1 MNEIELVK
9 QAQKGDEEAFCAL
22 ITGYEKRI
30 YNIAYKFMR
39 NEYDAQD
46 AAQDSIIKMYTH
58 IQKFSFQSAFSTWM
72 YRVTANT
79 CLDMLRKR
87 KPDTGIEEFERLAV
101 SNEGNPLEDTVNNEL
116 GDSIK
121 AAIKLLPEKYIPIIV
136 LKDME
141 GLKYEEIAAVM
152 QISVGTVKS
161 RISRAREKLRD
172 ILKSR
177 GVI

>member
-1 MNEIELVK
+1 MQETELVRS
-9 QAQKGDEEAFCAL
+9 AQNGDEEAFCIL
-22 ITGYEKRI
+22 VEKYERRI

-39 NEYDAQD
+39 NDFDAQD
-46 AAQDSIIKMYTH
+46 AAQDAIIKMYSN
-58 IQKFSFQSAFSTWM
+58 IKKFSFNSAFSTWM

-79 CLDMLRKR
+79 CLDLLRKR
-87 KPDTGIEEFERLAV
+87 KPEVGIEEFERMAV
-101 SNEGNPLEDTVNNEL
+101 STDGNPLADTVNKEL

-121 AAIKLLPEKYIPIIV
+121 NAVRRLPEKYIPVIV

-141 GLKYEEIAAVM
+141 GLKYEEIAEVL

-172 ILKSR
+172 ILVEEK
-177 GVI
+177 II